1 MQVFVIISNFGI
13 MIKMIKIKN
22 FDSNFLNIYKIWF
35 KSTSAVIYGS
45 YFTININNEN
55 PLYLIFNNADGYIR
69 ESNGDKYLTF
79 ASTNKIKKVLKKYA
93 ELWVKIKNQIETVNG
108 GKPIEF
114 KKTFMKIRFK

>member
-22 FDSNFLNIYKIWF
+22 FDSNSLNIYKIWF

-69 ESNGDKYLTF
+69 ESNGDKDLTF

-114 KKTFMKIRFK
+114 KKTFMKN